1 MFERYIQDGRDPK
14 YLSGKKKEKKERVLP
29 KAGSYSVKDLEQLKK
44 KVPMYR
50 GEAKWPNLMDIKKK
64 LLMMN

>member
-44 KVPMYR
+44 KVPMYK
-50 GEAKWPNLMDIKKK
+50 GEAK
-64 LLMMN
+64 